1 MECHR
6 QIFFHFGPI
15 FALLPHQKPHKSK
28 FWKNEINDDVKFLRY
43 GAWRTDFFVIFYQN
57 GKNAWRY
64 HHFTQMYQ
72 KSWSYATLFLR
83 YNVYRM
89 FFFSNLDYF
98 LPFYTPK
105 PPLPPPAP
113 ANDPKNQK
121 FLKIWKKPLEISS
134 FDTRVPKI
142 MITWCTVP
150 EIWFGRIAGQTD
162 GQTDGKSDI

>member
-1 MECHR
+1 MER
-6 QIFFHFGPI
+6 DGQIFLSFFTKMEKTPGDI
-15 FALLPHQKPHKSK
+15 IILHKCIKNHDHMLDS
-28 FWKNEINDDVKFLRY
+28 FWDI
-43 GAWRTDFFVIFYQN
+43 
-57 GKNAWRY
+57 
-64 HHFTQMYQ
+64 MYIGC
-72 KSWSYATLFLR
+72 
-83 YNVYRM
+83 

-121 FLKIWKKPLEISS
+121 FLKIWKKTLEISS
-134 FDTRVPKI
+134 FDTCVPKI